1 MYHITAVN
9 ELDVQAVGKHRNH
22 VTLKGG
28 LGPEAEIE
36 PDTRSVVIYQSEE
49 DLRVIFLKSLG
60 NICVTVLNYYG
71 FPVYRQAVISAPNKT
86 LYIGTRD
93 WNTAWYTIYITDTED
108 GCLEGVF
115 EIE

>member
-1 MYHITAVN
+1 MYHITAV
-9 ELDVQAVGKHRNH
+9 DKRKVQPTGKHRNL
-22 VTLKGG
+22 VTLKGQ
-28 LGPEAEIE
+28 LDPVVETD
-36 PDTRSVVIYQSEE
+36 PDTRSVVIYRSEE

-71 FPVYRQAVISAPNKT
+71 FPVYKQTVISAPNKT
-86 LYIGTRD
+86 LYIGTHN